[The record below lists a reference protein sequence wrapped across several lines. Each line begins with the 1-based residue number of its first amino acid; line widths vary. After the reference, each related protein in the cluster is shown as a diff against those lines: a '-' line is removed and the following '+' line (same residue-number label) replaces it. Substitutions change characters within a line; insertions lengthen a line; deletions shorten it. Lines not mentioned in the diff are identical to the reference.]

1 MISAEQCSIVRKMK
15 QETSLNRPFKLS
27 EKNAHLFVLE
37 AHDLYYRER
46 SFLDRIELLN
56 VEQSVNTYDILV
68 KAQYKDKENIIK
80 NYLGLSRT

>member
-1 MISAEQCSIVRKMK
+1 M
-15 QETSLNRPFKLS
+15 
-27 EKNAHLFVLE
+27 E

-68 KAQYKDKENIIK
+68 KAQYKDKEKYNK
-80 NYLGLSRT
+80 ELSRLESNVTYITCNIAKEGCNAKLYVPKSVI